1 MDAGGRMC
9 KLYLGAAGWGGGLR
23 ETDEIWYGAWF
34 GTPRTKWSQIWL
46 IPSLFPAQLITLGGK
61 SKDLE
66 LCTCL
71 LFHYFTCQQR
81 LHPLIYR
88 HCPVRACQAPKWWV
102 QSTGK
107 YGWEEHINHTCF
119 CPGKGH
125 ACISLSIIDFQWD
138 NTVYWSSVTKVQVLW
153 CGGTRWDGRPCSEA
167 ERAMTSHDLI
177 LSLRFSIHRGGIAK
191 RLNFLVCKTV
201 GWS

>member
-1 MDAGGRMC
+1 MQEARCGSSTWEQQDG
-9 KLYLGAAGWGGGLR
+9 GGGLR

-34 GTPRTKWSQIWL
+34 GTLRTKWSQIWL
-46 IPSLFPAQLITLGGK
+46 TPSLFPAQLITLGGK

-66 LCTCL
+66 VCTCL

-81 LHPLIYR
+81 LHPLICR
-88 HCPVRACQAPKWWV
+88 HCPVRACQVPKWWV

-107 YGWEEHINHTCF
+107 CGLEEHINHTCF
-119 CPGKGH
+119 CPSKGH

-167 ERAMTSHDLI
+167 TEYVSWGFVRYGLLLCWGSFPLWA
-177 LSLRFSIHRGGIAK
+177 LSEDFFFKS
-191 RLNFLVCKTV
+191 
-201 GWS
+201 

>member
-1 MDAGGRMC
+1 MQEAGCGSSTWEQQD
-9 KLYLGAAGWGGGLR
+9 GGGGLR

-46 IPSLFPAQLITLGGK
+46 TPSLFPAQLITLGGK

-66 LCTCL
+66 VCTCL

-81 LHPLIYR
+81 LHPLICR
-88 HCPVRACQAPKWWV
+88 HCPVRACQVPKWWV

-107 YGWEEHINHTCF
+107 CGLEEHINHTCF
-119 CPGKGH
+119 CPSKGH

-167 ERAMTSHDLI
+167 ERAMTSRDLI
-177 LSLRFSIHRGGIAK
+177 LRFSIHRGGIAK
-191 RLNFLVCKTV
+191 WLNFLVCKTV